1 MRKLL
6 LSTAVVAAMASVS
19 FAGQAAES
27 ATLAVTGTITPAT
40 CAVSLSSATIDL
52 GNIAAS
58 TLTEPFNNVDGSDVT
73 LNVDC
78 DAAAATAVQVTDNRT
93 ASAMTIT
100 DISDEM
106 GITMPGITDTGVFGL
121 GTDSAQGKVGAL
133 FLAISAATA
142 DGTANANL
150 LSSTDKAAWTA
161 STISATK
168 PSRLQKNGYFALPAD
183 ANATA
188 PAALSKST
196 YTIASQLMLKKA
208 DKYPTGEAVKLDGNV
223 TFSVVY
229 L

>member
-27 ATLAVTGTITPAT
+27 ATLAITGTITPAT
-40 CAVSLSSATIDL
+40 CDVSLSSATIEF
-52 GNIAAS
+52 GNIPAS
-58 TLTEPFNNVDGSDVT
+58 TLTSDVNLKAGSDVT

-78 DAAAATAVQVTDNRT
+78 DAAATTAVQVTDNRA
-93 ASAMTIT
+93 ASAMTLTEMSDDMKIT
-100 DISDEM
+100 SASID
-106 GITMPGITDTGVFGL
+106 GTNVFGM
-121 GTDSAQGKVGAL
+121 GTDSAQAKVGAL
-133 FLAISAATA
+133 VLLVTGATA
-142 DGTANANL
+142 DSTANTNL
-150 LSSTDKAAWTA
+150 LLSTDKAAWTA
-161 STISATK
+161 STISAAK
-168 PSRLQKNGYFALPAD
+168 GEPLQKNGYFSLAANAD
-183 ANATA
+183 ATA

-196 YTIASQLMLKKA
+196 YTINSQLMLKKA

>member
-40 CAVSLSSATIDL
+40 CDVSLSSATVEF
-52 GNIAAS
+52 GNIPAS
-58 TLTEPFNNVDGSDVT
+58 TLTTDVT
-73 LNVDC
+73 EKLGSEVTLSVDC
-78 DAAAATAVQVTDNRT
+78 DAPAATAVQVTDNRA
-93 ASAMTIT
+93 ASAMTST
-100 DISDEM
+100 DFKNEMNIIFSDS
-106 GITMPGITDTGVFGL
+106 GIVNVFGL

-133 FLAISAATA
+133 FLAITDATA
-142 DGTANANL
+142 DGTANTNL

-161 STISATK
+161 STISVTQ
-168 PSRLQKNGYFALPAD
+168 PFQLQNNGYYAQAAD

-196 YTIASQLMLKKA
+196 YTIASLVTLKKA